1 MNDGKRAVTSAV
13 LVVLGACLALW
24 LSGCSSPKPDA
35 EEQGVPVSPT
45 ASDPA
50 LLAEIRQ
57 SLDATKGLTSVHVAV
72 RTTGKV
78 DSLLGITSA
87 DVDVR
92 ANPLAAKGVCTYND
106 EQGVPFRVQGD
117 NISVKLFDDWSNLG
131 SISELSTS
139 RVLDPAAGVTQLLS
153 GVTNLQAQGTEVI
166 DGISTTKSPGPSPRA
181 LSRCLILAPR
191 VQGRRPCG
199 LPRTARTTSSERAST
214 SDPGRFSS
222 RSRNGT
228 NPSTSTRPKLRR
240 RVARNAL
247 VNGVNGTRKL
257 TPDGI

>member
-1 MNDGKRAVTSAV
+1 M
-13 LVVLGACLALW
+13 
-24 LSGCSSPKPDA
+24 
-35 EEQGVPVSPT
+35 
-45 ASDPA
+45 
-50 LLAEIRQ
+50 
-57 SLDATKGLTSVHVAV
+57 HVAV

-153 GVTNLQAQGTEVI
+153 GVTNLKRKV
-166 DGISTTKSPGPSPRA
+166 
-181 LSRCLILAPR
+181 
-191 VQGRRPCG
+191 
-199 LPRTARTTSSERAST
+199 
-214 SDPGRFSS
+214 
-222 RSRNGT
+222 
-228 NPSTSTRPKLRR
+228 PK
-240 RVARNAL
+240 
-247 VNGVNGTRKL
+247 
-257 TPDGI
+257 